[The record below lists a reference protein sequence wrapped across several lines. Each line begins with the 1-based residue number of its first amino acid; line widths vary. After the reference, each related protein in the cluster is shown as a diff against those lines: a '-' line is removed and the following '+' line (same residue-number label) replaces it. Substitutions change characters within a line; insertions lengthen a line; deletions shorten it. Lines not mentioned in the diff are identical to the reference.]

1 MQEILE
7 KIGKLGVLPVIKID
21 DAKNAIPLARALKE
35 GGLPAA
41 EVTFRTSAAE
51 ESIRR
56 ITGEFPDM
64 FVGAGTVLTIEQAKT
79 AISAG
84 VKFIVAPGFNPKV
97 VDFCLSQGM
106 LMAPGIATP
115 SELEAAMEKGLKT
128 VKFFPAEAIGGLE
141 YLKSMSAPYGGVK
154 FIPTGGISADNILA
168 YLRFNKVLACG
179 GSWMVKDELI
189 AAQKFDKITEL
200 VAEAVKLVAQR

>member
-41 EVTFRTSAAE
+41 EVTFRTNAAE

-64 FVGAGTVLTIEQAKT
+64 FVGAGTVLSIEQAKT

-97 VDFCLSQGM
+97 VDYCLSQGM

-128 VKFFPAEAIGGLE
+128 VKFFPAEAIGGLD
-141 YLKSMSAPYGGVK
+141 YLKSMSAPYSGVK
-154 FIPTGGISADNILA
+154 FMPTGGINSENILA
-168 YLRFNKVLACG
+168 YLRFSKVLACG

>member
-21 DAKNAIPLARALKE
+21 DAQNAIPLARALKE

-79 AISAG
+79 AIRAG

-97 VDFCLSQGM
+97 VDYCLAQGM

-128 VKFFPAEAIGGLE
+128 VKFFPAEAIGGLN
-141 YLKSMSAPYGGVK
+141 YLKSMSAPYSGVK
-154 FIPTGGISADNILA
+154 FMPTGGINANNILA